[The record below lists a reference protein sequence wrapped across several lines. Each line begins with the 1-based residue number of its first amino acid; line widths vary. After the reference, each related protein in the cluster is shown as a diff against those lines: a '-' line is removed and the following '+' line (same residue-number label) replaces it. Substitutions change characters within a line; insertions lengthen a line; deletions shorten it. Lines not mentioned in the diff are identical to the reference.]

1 MPFFDVNGVE
11 YIIINPTECKIKSVN
26 NNGFSY
32 TNIVIPNIAYDGLT
46 PYNVITIDG
55 NVFDHIQPSI
65 VVSITIPTSV
75 TTIDSYALYN
85 LINLEN
91 VYFNSPSNIQYIN
104 DFAFLYSPKL
114 KTITIPASIRIID
127 IEAFGICASLTT
139 VTFLDL
145 TNVIT
150 SGGFANN
157 IFDGDPS
164 LNTIYYN
171 GSVQDYNFLNTYF
184 TTNYPRL
191 NVKIISFQPPP
202 IIPPECLCPKPPIPK
217 QGISFGGNLNIPGH
231 EEAQAFRQSYQL
243 INSLYVHGGR
253 TEFSNAQQIRSRPPP
268 PRNTFG

>member
-1 MPFFDVNGVE
+1 MSFIDVNGVE

-26 NNGFSY
+26 HVVPN
-32 TNIVIPNIAYDGLT
+32 TNIIITNIAYDGLT

-55 NVFDHIQPSI
+55 NLFDFISPSI
-65 VVSITIPTSV
+65 IVTILIPTSV
-75 TTIDSYALYN
+75 TTIEDYAFTN

-91 VYFNSPSNIQYIN
+91 VYFDSPSIIQYIN
-104 DFAFLYSPKL
+104 DHAFFNCIKL
-114 KTITIPASIRIID
+114 KIIIIPASILIID
-127 IEAFGICASLTT
+127 QEAFAICTSLTT

-150 SGGFANN
+150 SGGFAPD
-157 IFDGDPS
+157 IFSGDPN
-164 LNTIYYN
+164 LKTIYYN
-171 GSVQDYNFLNTYF
+171 GSVQDYNYLNNYF
-184 TTNYPRL
+184 TTNYPSL
-191 NVKIISFQPPP
+191 NVNLIALPTPQPILPK
-202 IIPPECLCPKPPIPK
+202 ECICPKPPIPK

-231 EEAQAFRQSYQL
+231 EEAQAFRISYQL